1 MNRNLWN
8 PFDKNNEKIL
18 GCTTVNRIYITPV
31 GDVLVCPYIH
41 IKIGSV
47 WENSLKEITDN
58 GFKIKHFKN
67 HSNLCLAGEDTN
79 FIKKFMT
86 GKKGQSIFNPVNAKD
101 VFTQEDYID

>member
-1 MNRNLWN
+1 M
-8 PFDKNNEKIL
+8 
-18 GCTTVNRIYITPV
+18 
-31 GDVLVCPYIH
+31 
-41 IKIGSV
+41 
-47 WENSLKEITDN
+47 KEISDN
-58 GFKIKHFKN
+58 GFKINHFIN